1 LFEIFTAMT
10 VGAKVQLCFAPSD
23 EKGFFGALRQGLFD
37 AKAVCSTVDAM
48 QATATE
54 QEDKVMITNRI
65 AMEVGIEKYNKQLKL
80 CLEEQYNLV
89 ALAGAHRGTSAE
101 IAGGGWGGSE
111 KANTRERLAGH
122 EKAGEE
128 DAETVHQQYAEAL
141 TRMRIM
147 SSQMELL
154 RQEIRG
160 DAIRGDAIRG
170 AIRGDATR
178 GDVIIP
184 ARGQAGAREVS
195 NEDQG
200 VAIESKVGM
209 EAARGK
215 VGGEAMTKEEMG
227 EVVQE
232 AVAAEVGE
240 VKKSMKALEAKLD
253 AVLTRLG
260 ANGAA
265 PVSGA

>member
-1 LFEIFTAMT
+1 MT

-89 ALAGAHRGTSAE
+89 ALAGAHRGTSSE

-111 KANTRERLAGH
+111 KANTRERLAGR
-122 EKAGEE
+122 EKAEEE

-160 DAIRGDAIRG
+160 DAIRGD
-170 AIRGDATR
+170 
-178 GDVIIP
+178 VSSIP
-184 ARGQAGAREVS
+184 ARGQAGARKVS

-200 VAIESKVGM
+200 VALESKVGM

-215 VGGEAMTKEEMG
+215 ARGEAMTKGEMG
-227 EVVQE
+227 EAVQE

-265 PVSGA
+265 PVSGV